1 MLDKILDRY
10 YAKKLGKVI
19 LEDLRIYDLYKY
31 FIIQEGRIE
40 IYINYNEERKKF
52 KNDKMIYSISVS
64 SSFECLFEIEQIIKI
79 IRQRIDEIFE

>member
-10 YAKKLGKVI
+10 YAKKIGKVI
-19 LEDLRIYDLYKY
+19 LEDLRIYDLYNY
-31 FIIQEGRIE
+31 FTIQEGRIE

-64 SSFECLFEIEQIIKI
+64 SSFECFFEIEQIIKI
-79 IRQRIDEIFE
+79 IKQRIEEIFK

>member
-10 YAKKLGKVI
+10 YAKKIGKVI

-64 SSFECLFEIEQIIKI
+64 SSLESLFKIEQIIKI

>member
-10 YAKKLGKVI
+10 YAKKLVKVI

-64 SSFECLFEIEQIIKI
+64 SSLESLFKIEQITKI
-79 IRQRIDEIFE
+79 IRQRIDEIF

>member
-10 YAKKLGKVI
+10 YAKKLVKVI

-64 SSFECLFEIEQIIKI
+64 SSLESLFKIEQIIKI

>member
-10 YAKKLGKVI
+10 YAKKIGKVI

-64 SSFECLFEIEQIIKI
+64 SSFECLFKIEQIIKI